1 MTITSSN
8 RVLDV
13 RPDADLC
20 GDTPV
25 MRIIDALSK
34 MDMGNRLE
42 VLYDNPDHGED
53 ILLWTKKTKQK
64 LVFTP
69 TNSTSKRIVI
79 EKTK

>member
-1 MTITSSN
+1 MTMTSPN
-8 RVLDV
+8 HVVDV

-34 MDMGNRLE
+34 MDMGRHLE
-42 VLYDNPDHGED
+42 VLYDNLDHGED
-53 ILLWTKKTKQK
+53 ILLWMKKTKQR
-64 LVFTP
+64 LVVTQTDSTP
-69 TNSTSKRIVI
+69 KRIVI

>member
-1 MTITSSN
+1 MTVTSTT
-8 RVLDV
+8 RILDV

-34 MDMGNRLE
+34 MEMGNHLE
-42 VLYDNPDHGED
+42 VLYNNPDHGED
-53 ILLWTKKTKQK
+53 ILLWMKKTKQK
-64 LVFTP
+64 LITAQ
-69 TNSTSKRIVI
+69 SDSSLKKIVI

>member
-1 MTITSSN
+1 MTMTSVT
-8 RVLDV
+8 RILDV

-34 MDMGNRLE
+34 MDMSGYLE
-42 VLYDNPDHGED
+42 ILYENPDHGED
-53 ILLWTKKTKQK
+53 ILLWMRKTKQK
-64 LVFTP
+64 LVLAQTDSP
-69 TNSTSKRIVI
+69 PRRIVI

>member
-1 MTITSSN
+1 MTIASTN
-8 RVLDV
+8 LVLDV

-34 MDMGNRLE
+34 MDMGNHLE
-42 VLYDNPDHGED
+42 VLYDNADHGED
-53 ILLWTKKTKQK
+53 ILLWMKKTKQK
-64 LVFTP
+64 LVIAQAD
-69 TNSTSKRIVI
+69 SSSKRIVI